1 MLRLFWAL
9 ARAIASLW
17 PRLRRLPRKA
27 AMALGAPGPDQPAR
41 PDRLLRAMLVVLPIA
56 LIAALVAPRVT
67 LVMTPSIE
75 AFAVRKSP
83 GPIAR
88 GDYVMF
94 TLHHPI
100 AGPKP
105 VSVTKHA
112 LCMPG
117 DRLTMFETPSPLV
130 PHSRDGHYFCNDVL
144 LGVSLPHAHNGMKLD
159 HMRWSGIIPAG
170 MVYVGSTHP
179 RGFDSRYFGL
189 LPISSL
195 TRMERLL

>member
-9 ARAIASLW
+9 AKAIAAFW
-17 PRLRRLPRKA
+17 PRLCRLPRKA

-41 PDRLLRAMLVVLPIA
+41 PDRLLRVMLVVLPVA
-56 LIAALVAPRVT
+56 LIAALVVPQVT

-100 AGPKP
+100 AGPNP

-130 PHSRDGHYFCNDVL
+130 PQSRDGHYFCNDMF
-144 LGVSLPHAHNGMKLD
+144 LGVSLPRAHNGMKLD

>member
-9 ARAIASLW
+9 ANALLGLW
-17 PRLRRLPRKA
+17 PRLRGLPCKA
-27 AMALGAPGPDQPAR
+27 SVALGAPGPNLPAR
-41 PDRLLRAMLVVLPIA
+41 PERLYLALGIVLPIA
-56 LIAALVAPRVT
+56 LLVALLVPQVT
-67 LVMTPSIE
+67 LVMSPSIE
-75 AFAVRKSP
+75 AWVVRKAA

-94 TLHHPI
+94 MLSHPI

-105 VSVTKHA
+105 VPVTKHA

-117 DRLTMFETPSPLV
+117 DRLTMIETPSISAL
-130 PHSRDGHYFCNDVL
+130 HAFDGRYFCNGEL
-144 LGVSLPHAHNGMKLD
+144 LGISLPVAYNGTKLE
-159 HMRWSGIIPAG
+159 HMRWSGIVPPG
-170 MVYVGSTHP
+170 MVYVGSHHP

-189 LPISSL
+189 LPIQSL